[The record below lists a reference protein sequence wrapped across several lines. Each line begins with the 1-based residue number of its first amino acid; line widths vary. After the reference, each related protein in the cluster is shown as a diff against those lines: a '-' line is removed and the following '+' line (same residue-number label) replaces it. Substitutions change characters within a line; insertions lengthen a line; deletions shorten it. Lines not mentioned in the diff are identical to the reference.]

1 MPDTKIPL
9 KHRVRSPVRRLFV
22 WSTIALQ
29 TLCPVLP
36 AFTPVIAAATQSSV
50 AMVEKGA
57 VQDIS
62 DGLSPV
68 AAQAGESAGNRQLGS
83 FASGYVTG
91 KATREVEEWLR
102 GYGNA
107 RIQ

>member
-68 AAQAGESAGNRQLGS
+68 AAQAGESA
-83 FASGYVTG
+83 
-91 KATREVEEWLR
+91 
-102 GYGNA
+102 
-107 RIQ
+107 